1 MTSPAPTVSV
11 LMPVFNAGK
20 FLREAVESILAQ
32 SFCDF
37 EFLIFDDGSTD
48 ESRALLERYAGDDVR
63 VKLTLGDHR
72 GYTSCLRQGVDA
84 ARGRYVARM
93 DADDVS
99 LPNRLARQVQFMDQH
114 PECAAVGGQ
123 AVRIDA
129 DGDALCLERVPE
141 THERI
146 DERHMRRF
154 GGQIMHPN
162 VMMRTQTLRQIGNY
176 RLEFEPAEDLD
187 LFLRLAEVG
196 RLANLGE
203 VTLKYRMHLKSVT
216 HTRIEQQR
224 ERSWAAVE
232 DAHRRR
238 GRVLDCRQLKEIKPA
253 PSAADIA
260 WSWVRAAYK
269 SGNFATAR
277 KYALRFIWRD
287 PFRTHSWWLF
297 IGSMLGP
304 LAPPLHRLLKG
315 HQSEAPD
322 E

>member
-1 MTSPAPTVSV
+1 
-11 LMPVFNAGK
+11 MPVFNAGK

-32 SFCDF
+32 SFRDF

-48 ESRALLERYAGDDVR
+48 ESRALLERCASDDVR
-63 VKLTLGDHR
+63 VKLTLGEHR

-114 PECAAVGGQ
+114 PECVAVGGQ

-129 DGDALCLERVPE
+129 DGDALCLQRVPE

-176 RLEFEPAEDLD
+176 RPEFEPAEDLD

-238 GRVLDCRQLKEIKPA
+238 GR
-253 PSAADIA
+253 
-260 WSWVRAAYK
+260 AAYK

-287 PFRTHSWWLF
+287 PFRTDSWWLF

-315 HQSEAPD
+315 HQTEAPD